1 MQVQALGQQRG
12 RRPLLND
19 IVAVVGGVLLAC
31 GVWQGASNV
40 GEQWNVA
47 RTRSAIRQEMAAD
60 LDRIA
65 YRLQAQ
71 PCILHRL
78 DEIETVLAS
87 GSAVPAGGKIGVPGA
102 AGLDDEQ
109 WQSGL
114 GSGLV
119 NRQSDADQ
127 TAQTF
132 FYTSA
137 RLLDAYAHEEFQA
150 WTQLRRLETTAPD
163 AATRPR
169 LLAALQ
175 TARGDAMAFASLA
188 RDTLAQARG
197 YGMTPDARR
206 TPTIANTTCR
216 PLRGT

>member
-1 MQVQALGQQRG
+1 MQVQVLGQRSG

-19 IVAVVGGVLLAC
+19 ILAVVGIVSLAC
-31 GVWQGASNV
+31 GVWQIAGGL
-40 GEQWNVA
+40 GEQWNVS

-71 PCILHRL
+71 PCILRRL
-78 DEIETVLAS
+78 NEIDTLLAS
-87 GSAVPAGGKIGVPGA
+87 GSVVPAGGKIGVPGA

-109 WQSGL
+109 WQAGL
-114 GSGLV
+114 GNGLV
-119 NRQSDADQ
+119 NRQSDTDQ

-137 RLLDAYAHEEFQA
+137 HLLDAYAHEEFQA
-150 WTQLRRLETTAPD
+150 WNVLRSLEMTPPD
-163 AATRPR
+163 AETRPR

-175 TARGDAMAFASLA
+175 TARGDAAAFASLA
-188 RDTLAQARG
+188 RDTLAQARS
-197 YGMTPDARR
+197 YGMTADAGR
-206 TPTIANTTCR
+206 TPTIANTSCR
-216 PLRGT
+216 PLRGS